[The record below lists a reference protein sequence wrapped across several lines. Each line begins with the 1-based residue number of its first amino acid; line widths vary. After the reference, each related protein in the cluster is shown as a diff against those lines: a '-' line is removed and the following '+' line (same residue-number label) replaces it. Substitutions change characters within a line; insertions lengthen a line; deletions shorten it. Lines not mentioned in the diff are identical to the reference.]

1 MPDKK
6 ISKKEL
12 REQLFNKVETT
23 LKDVKGKVDAKKL
36 SKKIKKVSDWLAD
49 EITKTAKK
57 TATPKVKPADKSK
70 VSGNRRSPSKL
81 PATKKPRQ

>member
-12 REQLFNKVETT
+12 REQIFNKVETT
-23 LKDVKGKVDAKKL
+23 LKDVKGEVDTKKL
-36 SKKIKKVSDWLAD
+36 SKRIKKVSEWLAD
-49 EITKTAKK
+49 EIAKTAKK
-57 TATPKVKPADKSK
+57 TATPKVKPADKAK
-70 VSGNRRSPSKL
+70 TSGNRRSPSKL